1 MTLTANARHRHGDPA
16 TGGVAGNERLTAMTG
31 HRFAR
36 YYTGSVLYDRRGPPG
51 PLMRVL
57 GPLAMMT
64 RWPGG
69 LLLAAAT
76 AHLAARWE
84 AIAPVDVPLG
94 RLEQA
99 HWYIDGLGRPGQGV
113 ISTVRDS
120 V

>member
-57 GPLAMMT
+57 GPLTMMT
-64 RWPGG
+64 RWP
-69 LLLAAAT
+69 AACSWPRPPRISRRA
-76 AHLAARWE
+76 
-84 AIAPVDVPLG
+84 
-94 RLEQA
+94 
-99 HWYIDGLGRPGQGV
+99 GRP
-113 ISTVRDS
+113 
-120 V
+120 